1 MKVFYTDFSKFVGF
15 NYKNHKKPFYL
26 LDNVYFI
33 VECDDGSRI
42 REKIEKGFESDG
54 TTLLKIFFFL
64 LGCSHNPQYLPA
76 AIIHDWIMKYPEVVN
91 RNRKLSSRIL
101 RQALMNEGVVRW
113 KIEIM
118 YYGVEFYQWAKNFFI
133 KKWV

>member
-1 MKVFYTDFSKFVGF
+1 MKVFYTDFSKFIGY

-26 LDNVYFI
+26 LDNIYFI
-33 VECDDGSRI
+33 VECEDGSRI

-54 TTLLKIFFFL
+54 TTLLKILFFL

-76 AIIHDWIMKYPEVVN
+76 AIIHDYLMEHPEIVN

-101 RQALMNEGVVRW
+101 RQALINEGVVRW
-113 KIEIM
+113 KIEVM
-118 YYGVEFYQWAKNFFI
+118 YWGVEFYQWVKNFFV